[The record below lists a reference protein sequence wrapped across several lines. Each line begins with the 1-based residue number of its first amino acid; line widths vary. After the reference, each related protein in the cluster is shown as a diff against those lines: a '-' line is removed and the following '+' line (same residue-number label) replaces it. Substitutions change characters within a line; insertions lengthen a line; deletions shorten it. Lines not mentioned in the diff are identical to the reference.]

1 VEDSFDE
8 YPTERVNYI
17 FLTLQTCMKEIMKVG
32 GENKY
37 KIPHM
42 KKATLD
48 REGRLPLQISCDVSL
63 VQSVI
68 DTLASS
74 S

>member
-1 VEDSFDE
+1 
-8 YPTERVNYI
+8 
-17 FLTLQTCMKEIMKVG
+17 MKEIMKVG
-32 GENKY
+32 GKNTY

-48 REGRLPLQISCDVSL
+48 RENRLPLQISCDVAL

-68 DTLASS
+68 EMLASS

>member
-1 VEDSFDE
+1 
-8 YPTERVNYI
+8 
-17 FLTLQTCMKEIMKVG
+17 MKEIMKVR

-42 KKATLD
+42 KKKHFSI
-48 REGRLPLQISCDVSL
+48 EGSLPLQISCDVSL

-68 DTLASS
+68 DTPASS